1 MKDSRQI
8 KHLSPA
14 CMWQRKCEIFT
25 RFSSRLDTPISKTER
40 KQKDWNWV
48 TRITTTKADL
58 NCFGLLDNMFGQRIG
73 KICLVICSNNS
84 CGHWKSPEL
93 VLPSRKSI
101 SVPLLMP
108 SLLWKKSQQ
117 TYGSNH
123 RVLHY
128 VIVIAVAMTAAR
140 WVKLHASI
148 FTEGVH
154 ANRKRKKKC
163 PWWYALLWSSYSEGV
178 SQKCLVQKCWLM
190 SLRCLYIQQL

>member
-1 MKDSRQI
+1 MKSLLDFP
-8 KHLSPA
+8 LD
-14 CMWQRKCEIFT
+14 
-25 RFSSRLDTPISKTER
+25 LDTPISKTER